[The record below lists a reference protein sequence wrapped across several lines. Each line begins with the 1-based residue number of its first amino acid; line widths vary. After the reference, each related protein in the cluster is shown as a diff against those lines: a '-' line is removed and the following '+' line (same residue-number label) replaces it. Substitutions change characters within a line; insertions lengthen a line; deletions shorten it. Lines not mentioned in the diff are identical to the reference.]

1 MTPDDFRYL
10 RQLVEKLSGICIE
23 DGREYL
29 FEARLAAVARDNGF
43 ATLSQLVE
51 HLRATNAPGGVH
63 RAAVEALAT
72 QETSFFRDGHPYEAL
87 RKVVLP
93 ELIAR
98 RAATRR
104 LHLWSAAAS
113 TGQEPFS
120 LAILLREHFPQ
131 LVNWEVK
138 IIATDLSE
146 TALARARAGSFNR
159 AEAAR
164 GLTASLLAKYF
175 HADED
180 GVRARDEIRR
190 AVEFRVFNLI
200 GSWAELPQ
208 FDLILLRN
216 VLIYFGPGMK
226 RSVLEKT
233 RAQLK
238 PDGYLMLGAAETT
251 LHLDGTY
258 EVMHLEKSSFYRHA
272 KRRGV

>member
-1 MTPDDFRYL
+1 MTADDFRYL
-10 RQLVEKLSGICIE
+10 RELVERLSGICIE

-29 FEARLAAVARDNGF
+29 FEARLAALARQHGF
-43 ATLSQLVE
+43 ASLSELVE
-51 HLRATNAPGGVH
+51 HLRATKTPGSVH

-93 ELIAR
+93 ELLAR

-104 LHLWSAAAS
+104 LHIWSAAAS

-131 LVNWEVK
+131 LSNWDVK

-146 TALARARAGSFNR
+146 SALERARAGNFNR

-164 GLTASLLAKYF
+164 GLTPALLAKYF
-175 HADED
+175 RED
-180 GVRARDEIRR
+180 AAGVQVREEVRR
-190 AVEFRVFNLI
+190 AVEFRSFNLI
-200 GSWAELPQ
+200 GSWSELPQ

-216 VLIYFGPGMK
+216 VLIYFGPNTK
-226 RSVLEKT
+226 RAVLEKT

-238 PDGYLMLGAAETT
+238 PDGYLLLGAAETT
-251 LHLDGTY
+251 LHVDGTY
-258 EVMHLEKSSFYRHA
+258 EVVHLEKSSFYRHA
-272 KRRGV
+272 RRHGV